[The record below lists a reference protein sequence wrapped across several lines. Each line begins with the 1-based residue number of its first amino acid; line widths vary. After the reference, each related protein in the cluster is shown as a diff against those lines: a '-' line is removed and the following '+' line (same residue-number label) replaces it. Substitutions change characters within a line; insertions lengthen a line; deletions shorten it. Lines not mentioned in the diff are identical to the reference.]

1 MLLNY
6 LVENFYCMRKLYTT
20 LFLFSAFLGLNA
32 QQKQQTILLN
42 PDIIQVEYLGET
54 VALRDFVADPNF
66 PNEVTKIAKPGY
78 NPRKNWKLYPEINP
92 DALPKGMDPALQTEY
107 PHPATDD
114 RGLTQSFNGIG
125 NTNVDPADPTI
136 DVGPNH
142 VIQMIN
148 GSSGSYFKI
157 WNKSGVQLQAQQYF
171 DTFFGQPAGAGDPIV
186 VYDGLA
192 NRWLMSEFT
201 TTGNKFSIAVSSTA
215 DPMGTWYKYTFT
227 APQFPDYP
235 KYSVWNNAYIITSNE
250 SSPAIYAIDRITML
264 AGGTSTTAQ
273 RFTLSSFGTIGFQAA
288 TPVNC
293 DGNTAPPTGTPAYV
307 MRMRDDSWGATSDAL
322 EMWAF
327 NINWTT
333 PASTSLTQV
342 ATLPIAAYN
351 SSLCGYTAFACIPQQ
366 GSTTTLDPLREV
378 LMNRIHYRNFGTYES
393 IVCCHSADV
402 DGNDKAGIRWYE
414 LRRTGGTAGT
424 WSIYQQATYSPDA
437 NHRWMPSIGISATGN
452 IGLAYNVSSSSMYPS
467 LRYTGRRSCDP
478 LNTMTEPETV
488 IVAGTA
494 ANASNRYGDY
504 SAMGTDP
511 TDGETFWFTGMY
523 NPAAAW
529 STRVAA
535 FSIPGCAATV
545 QFASNTSSVNESS
558 ANVNN
563 NCLDYVVV
571 NIPISIGVAPTQTT
585 TATVNITGG
594 TATNNVDYVVVT
606 PLVTFNSTTTTGNI
620 VINVYNDD
628 YVEGNET
635 ITLGYTLNANGGNAQ
650 AGTLNQTVTVTI
662 NDDDVAP
669 SGVTVP
675 TTVFTQNFN
684 AGLAPFTTVNPSG
697 NTPWQVGLAAAATT
711 TAYTV
716 PTTNTTQFAWIND
729 DACNCTQANVDLKSA
744 VFSLVGYTGA
754 SLTFDAFFL
763 GNTYQTF
770 TESAKVKISTNGGTT
785 FTNIYTIPGNTAWAP
800 YTVDLTPYIGNAN
813 LMLAFNYADGGG
825 WLYGCSIDNVVVT
838 GQAAAGIQTAV
849 NTAAPDQAYLGPNGT
864 VYFSDPTS
872 SKIMMKIQNNSSFD
886 YGCVDVM
893 VDRQGTTPT
902 TAAFT
907 TNNAPDFLMSKTFKV
922 VPTNNSPTGN
932 YTITLYYKENE
943 VAAWETATGNSRNNI
958 EMIKVNGN
966 TSAISA
972 VTPANFGTFTI
983 VDMPVT
989 LGAFG
994 TDVTFTSTYTTGFSG
1009 FGMGIYNS
1017 APVAPVAS
1025 FTAPT
1030 SACVNTTVTF
1040 TNTST
1045 GTPTTYL
1052 WNFGDG
1058 QTSTLAN
1065 PTHTYYGPPGVYIVT
1080 LTVTNAA
1087 GTNTTTS
1094 GISVLPSVTYYAD
1107 ADGDGYGSASPTQ
1120 VGCTPP
1126 TGYVANN
1133 TDCNDAVAAINPAA
1147 VEVCNAADENCNGL
1161 IDEGIAVTTYYADVD
1176 GDGFGNP
1183 NASVSNCAQP
1193 VGYITNNTDCADN
1206 AAAVNPNAIELC
1218 NNNIDDNCNGLV
1230 DDANAVTSQ
1239 QNISL
1244 CQGEF
1249 ITVGNNTY
1257 NTAGVFT
1264 DVLASANGCDSTVT
1278 TIINVI
1284 QYPIVSLTSSADT
1297 LCSNFLDIGQLTG
1310 TPAGGVFGAPATS
1323 TGAVNAATV
1332 GNGVYDI
1339 TYTYDVNGC
1348 ATTSTVTVV
1357 VDICGGVEENA
1368 LSMVVA
1374 YPSPAN
1380 ENISFKGL
1388 ELGAPIQLFD
1398 ATGKL
1403 VYSSKVNREVVTLNV
1418 KNYAEGVYTLKSE
1431 KAGKVGSI
1439 SFLVKH

>member
-1 MLLNY
+1 MNY
-6 LVENFYCMRKLYTT
+6 LVENFYCMRKLYTVLS
-20 LFLFSAFLGLNA
+20 LFCAFLGVNA
-32 QQKQQTILLN
+32 QDKQQTILLN

-54 VALRDFVADPNF
+54 VALRDFIPDPNF
-66 PNEVTKIAKPGY
+66 PNEVVKVAKPGY
-78 NPRKNWKLYPEINP
+78 HPKKKWSLYPEINP

-157 WNKSGVQLQAQQYF
+157 WNKSGVQMQAQQYF

-192 NRWLMSEFT
+192 DRWLMSEFT
-201 TTGNKFSIAVSSTA
+201 TTGNKFSIAVSSTP

-250 SSPAIYAIDRITML
+250 SSPAVYAIDRATML
-264 AGGTSTTAQ
+264 TGGASTTAQ
-273 RFTLSSFGTIGFQAA
+273 RFTLTSFGTIGFQAA

-293 DGNTAPPTGTPAYV
+293 DGNTPPPTGTPAYV

-402 DGNDKAGIRWYE
+402 DGNDKAGVRWYE
-414 LRRTGGTAGT
+414 VRRTGGTAGT
-424 WSIYQQATYSPDA
+424 WSVYQQGTYSPDA

-452 IGLAYNVSSSSMYPS
+452 IGLAYNVSSSTMYPS
-467 LRYTGRRSCDP
+467 LRYTGRRACDP

-511 TDGETFWFTGMY
+511 TDGETFWFSGMY

-535 FSIPGCAATV
+535 FSIPGCAANV

-594 TATNNVDYVVVT
+594 TATNNVDYVVAT
-606 PLVTFNSTTTTGNI
+606 PTVTFNSTTTTGNI

-650 AGTLNQTVTVTI
+650 PGTLNQTVTVTI
-662 NDDDVAP
+662 NDDDFAP

-684 AGLAPFTTVNPSG
+684 TGLAPFTTVNPSG
-697 NTPWQVGLAAAATT
+697 NTAWQVGLAAAATT
-711 TAYTV
+711 AAYTV
-716 PTTNTTQFAWIND
+716 PTTNATQFAWIND

-744 VFSLVGYTGA
+744 VFSLAGYTAA
-754 SLTFDAFFL
+754 SLAFDAFFL

-770 TESAKVKISTNGGTT
+770 TESASVKISTNGGTS
-785 FTNIYTIPGNTAWAP
+785 FTNLYTIPGNTAWAP

-813 LMLAFNYADGGG
+813 IMLSFNYADGGG
-825 WLYGCSIDNVVVT
+825 WLYGCSIDNIVVT

-849 NTAAPDQAYLGPNGT
+849 NTVAPDQAYLGPNGT
-864 VYFSDPTS
+864 VYFSDPTA

-907 TNNAPDFLMSKTFKV
+907 TNNTPDFLMSKTFKV
-922 VPTNNSPTGN
+922 VPTNNSATGN

-966 TSAISA
+966 TSTISA

-983 VDMPVT
+983 VDMPVI

-994 TDVTFTSTYTTGFSG
+994 TDVTFTSTYSTGFSG
-1009 FGMGIYNS
+1009 FGMGIYNA

-1030 SACVNTTVTF
+1030 SACMNTTVSF

-1058 QTSTLAN
+1058 LTSTLAN
-1065 PTHTYYGPPGVYIVT
+1065 PTHTYYGPPGVYTVT

-1094 GISVLPSVTYYAD
+1094 SISVLPSVTYYAD
-1107 ADGDGYGSASPTQ
+1107 GDGDGYGSASPTQ

-1126 TGYVANN
+1126 AGYVANN
-1133 TDCNDAVAAINPAA
+1133 TDCNDAAASIHPGAA
-1147 VEVCNAADENCNGL
+1147 EICNAIDENCNGQ
-1161 IDEGIAVTTYYADVD
+1161 IDEGIAVTTYYADAD
-1176 GDGFGNP
+1176 GDGYGNP
-1183 NASVSNCAQP
+1183 SVSISNCAQP
-1193 VGYITNNTDCADN
+1193 VGYILNNTDCSDAS
-1206 AAAVNPNAIELC
+1206 ASVHPNAMEIC

-1230 DDANAVTSQ
+1230 DDASGVTNQ

-1244 CQGEF
+1244 CQGES

-1257 NTAGVFT
+1257 NAAGVYT
-1264 DVLASANGCDSTVT
+1264 DVLTSANGCDSTLT
-1278 TIINVI
+1278 TIIDVI
-1284 QYPIVSLTSSADT
+1284 QYPIVTLTSSADT

-1332 GNGVYDI
+1332 GNGVYEI

-1357 VDICGGVEENA
+1357 VDICGGVEENS

-1374 YPSPAN
+1374 YPSPASDN
-1380 ENISFKGL
+1380 VSFKGL
-1388 ELGAPIQLFD
+1388 ELGAPMQLFD

-1403 VYSSKVNREVVTLNV
+1403 VYSSKVNRDVVTLNV

>member
-1 MLLNY
+1 
-6 LVENFYCMRKLYTT
+6 MRNLYTS
-20 LFLFSAFLGLNA
+20 LFLAIVSLGVNA
-32 QQKQQTILLN
+32 QEKRQTILLN

-66 PNEVTKIAKPGY
+66 PNEQTKENKIGY
-78 NPRKNWKLYPEINP
+78 HPKKRWSLYPEINA

-114 RGLTQSFNGIG
+114 RGLTLSFNGIG
-125 NTNVDPADPTI
+125 NTSVSPADPSV

-148 GSSGSYFKI
+148 GGSGAYFKI
-157 WNKSGVQLQAQQYF
+157 WNKAGTQVLAQTYF
-171 DTFFGQPAGAGDPIV
+171 DTYFAQPGGAGDPIV
-186 VYDGLA
+186 MYDELA
-192 NRWLMSEFT
+192 GRWFMSEFT
-201 TTGNKFSIAVSSTA
+201 ATGNRFSIAVSSTA
-215 DPMGTWYKYTFT
+215 DPLGTWYKYTFT
-227 APQFPDYP
+227 APNFPDYP
-235 KYSVWNNAYIITSNE
+235 KYSIWNNAYIITSNE
-250 SSPAIYAIDRITML
+250 SSPAVYAINRTTML
-264 AGGTSTTAQ
+264 AGGASTTAQ
-273 RFTLSSFGTIGFQAA
+273 RFTLASFGTIGFQAA
-288 TPVNC
+288 TPVSLN
-293 DGNTAPPTGTPAYV
+293 GTTLPPTGTPAYV

-327 NINWTT
+327 NINWAT
-333 PASTSLTQV
+333 PASSSLTQV
-342 ATLPIAAYN
+342 ATLPIAAFN
-351 SSLCGYTAFACIPQQ
+351 SSLCGYTAFACIPQP

-378 LMNRIHYRNFGTYES
+378 LMNRIHYRNFGTHES
-393 IVCCHSADV
+393 IVCCHAADV

-414 LRRTGGTAGT
+414 LRRTGGTSGT

-437 NHRWMPSIGISATGN
+437 NHRWMASIGISASGN
-452 IGLAYNVSSSSMYPS
+452 IGLAYNVSSSTVYPS
-467 LRYTGRRSCDP
+467 LRYTGRKSCDP

-494 ANASNRYGDY
+494 ANNNNRYGDY
-504 SAMGTDP
+504 NAMGLDP
-511 TDGETFWFTGMY
+511 ADGETFWFTGMY
-523 NPAAAW
+523 NPAANW
-529 STRVAA
+529 STRIAA
-535 FSIPGCAATV
+535 FSIPVCAVAVPTV
-545 QFASNTSSVNESS
+545 QFSNTTTTANESA

-563 NCLDYVVV
+563 NCLDYFVV
-571 NIPISIGVAPTQTT
+571 NIPISIGSAPTQTT

-594 TATNNVDYVVVT
+594 TATNNVDYVVAT
-606 PLVTFNSTTTTGNI
+606 PTVTFNSTTTTGNI
-620 VINVYNDD
+620 VIHVYNDD

-635 ITLGYTLNANGGNAQ
+635 ITLGYTLNSNGGNAQ

-662 NDDDVAP
+662 NDDDVLP

-684 AGLAPFTTVNPSG
+684 TGLAPFTTLNPSG
-697 NTPWQVGLAAAATT
+697 NTAWQVGLAAAASTGP
-711 TAYTV
+711 YTV
-716 PTTNTTQFAWIND
+716 PVTNTTQFAWIND

-744 VFSLVGYTGA
+744 VFSLAGYTAA

-763 GNTYQTF
+763 GNTWQNV
-770 TESAKVKISTNGGTT
+770 TETANVKISTNGGTM
-785 FTNIYTIPGNTAWAP
+785 FTNIFPLPGNTAWAP
-800 YTVDLTPYIGNAN
+800 YTVNLTPYIGNAN
-813 LMLAFNYADGGG
+813 VMIAFNYGDGGG
-825 WLYGCSIDNVVVT
+825 YLYGCSIDNVVVT

-849 NTAAPDQAYLGPNGT
+849 NTTAPDQAYLGPNGT
-864 VYFSDPTS
+864 VYFFDPTS
-872 SKIMMKIQNNSSFD
+872 SKVMMKIQNNSSFD

-902 TAAFT
+902 ALAFT
-907 TNNAPDFLMSKTFKV
+907 TNNAPNYLMSKTFKV
-922 VPTNNSPTGN
+922 VPTNNSVTGN
-932 YTITLYYKENE
+932 YTISLYYKENE

-966 TSAISA
+966 TSSISA

-983 VDMPVT
+983 VDTPVT

-1025 FTAPT
+1025 FTAPA
-1030 SACVNTTVTF
+1030 SACVNTTVSF

-1045 GTPTTYL
+1045 GTPTSYL
-1052 WNFGDG
+1052 WNFGNG

-1065 PTHTYYGPPGVYIVT
+1065 PTYTYATAGSYTVT

-1087 GTNTTTS
+1087 GNNTTTS
-1094 GISVLPSVTYYAD
+1094 TVVIQAAVTYYAD

-1126 TGYVANN
+1126 AGYVANN

-1161 IDEGIAVTTYYADVD
+1161 IDEGIAETWYYADSD

-1183 NASVSNCAQP
+1183 NVIVTYCAQP

-1206 AAAVNPNAIELC
+1206 AAAVNPGAVELC
-1218 NNNIDDNCNGLV
+1218 NNSIDDNCNGTI
-1230 DDANAVTSQ
+1230 DESNPITNQ

-1249 ITVGNNTY
+1249 ITVGNSTY
-1257 NTAGVFT
+1257 NSAGVFT
-1264 DVLASANGCDSTVT
+1264 DVLLSANGCDSTVT
-1278 TIINVI
+1278 TTIALT
-1284 QYPIVSLTSSADT
+1284 QYPIVSLTSSLDT
-1297 LCSNFLDIGQLTG
+1297 LCSNFMDIAQLTA
-1310 TPAGGVFGAPATS
+1310 TPAGGVFGAPASS
-1323 TGAVNAATV
+1323 TGEVNSATI
-1332 GNGVYDI
+1332 GDGVYDI
-1339 TYTYDVNGC
+1339 TYIYDVNGC
-1348 ATTSTVTVV
+1348 ATTETVSVV
-1357 VDICGGVEENA
+1357 IQICGGVEENS

-1403 VYSSKVNREVVTLNV
+1403 VYSSKVNREIVTLIV
-1418 KNYAEGVYTLKSE
+1418 KNYAEGIYTLKSE
-1431 KAGKVGSI
+1431 KAGKAGSI

>member
-1 MLLNY
+1 M
-6 LVENFYCMRKLYTT
+6 
-20 LFLFSAFLGLNA
+20 FLFSAFLGLNA
-32 QQKQQTILLN
+32 QEKQQTILLN

-66 PNEVTKIAKPGY
+66 PNEQTKENKIGY
-78 NPRKNWKLYPEINP
+78 HPKKRWSLYPEINP
-92 DALPKGMDPALQTEY
+92 NALPKGMDPALQSEY

-114 RGLTQSFNGIG
+114 RGLTLSFNGIG
-125 NTNVDPADPTI
+125 NTNVSPADPSV

-148 GSSGSYFKI
+148 GGSGAYFKI
-157 WNKSGVQLQAQQYF
+157 WNKSGTQVLAQTYF
-171 DTFFGQPAGAGDPIV
+171 DTYFNQPGGAGDPIV
-186 VYDGLA
+186 MYDELA
-192 NRWLMSEFT
+192 NRWFMSEFT
-201 TTGNKFSIAVSSTA
+201 ATGNQFSIAVSSTA
-215 DPMGTWYKYTFT
+215 DPLGTWYKYAFT
-227 APQFPDYP
+227 APNFPDYP
-235 KYSVWNNAYIITSNE
+235 KYSIWNNAYIITSNE
-250 SSPAIYAIDRITML
+250 TTPAVYAINRTTML
-264 AGGTSTTAQ
+264 AGGASTTAQ
-273 RFTLSSFGTIGFQAA
+273 RFTLNSFGTIGFQAA
-288 TPVNC
+288 TPVSLN
-293 DGNTAPPTGTPAYV
+293 GTTLPPTGTPAYV

-333 PASTSLTQV
+333 PASSSLTQV
-342 ATLPIAAYN
+342 ATLPIAAFN
-351 SSLCGYTAFACIPQQ
+351 SSLCGYTAFACVPQPN
-366 GSTTTLDPLREV
+366 STTTLDPLREV
-378 LMNRIHYRNFGTYES
+378 LMNRIHYRNFGTHES
-393 IVCCHSADV
+393 IVCCHAADV

-414 LRRTGGTAGT
+414 LRRTGGTSGT

-437 NHRWMPSIGISATGN
+437 SHRWMASIGISASGN
-452 IGLAYNVSSSSMYPS
+452 IGLAYNVSSSTVYPS

-494 ANASNRYGDY
+494 ANNSNRYGDY
-504 SAMGTDP
+504 NAMGLDP
-511 TDGETFWFTGMY
+511 SDGETFWFTGMY
-523 NPAAAW
+523 NPAANW
-529 STRVAA
+529 STRIAA
-535 FSIPGCAATV
+535 FSIPGCSATV
-545 QFASNTSSVNESS
+545 QFSNNTASVNESS

-563 NCLDYVVV
+563 NCLDYTVL
-571 NIPISIGVAPTQTT
+571 NIPISIGTTPTQTT
-585 TATVNITGG
+585 TVTANITGG
-594 TATNNVDYVVVT
+594 TATNNVDYVVAT
-606 PLVTFNSTTTTGNI
+606 PTVTFNSTTTTGNI

-635 ITLGYTLNANGGNAQ
+635 ITLGYILNANGGNAQ
-650 AGTLNQTVTVTI
+650 AGTLNQTATITI

-684 AGLAPFTTVNPSG
+684 TGLAPFTTVNPSG
-697 NTPWQVGLAAAATT
+697 NTAWQVGLAAAATT

-716 PTTNTTQFAWIND
+716 PTTNNTQFAWIND

-744 VFSLVGYTGA
+744 VFSLAGYTGA
-754 SLTFDAFFL
+754 SMTFDAFFL
-763 GNTYQTF
+763 GNTYQNL
-770 TESAKVKISTNGGTT
+770 TETARVKISTNGGTT
-785 FTNIYTIPGNTAWAP
+785 FANLFTIPGNTAWAA

-849 NTAAPDQAYLGPNGT
+849 NTTAPDQAYLGPNGT
-864 VYFSDPTS
+864 VYFSDPTT

-902 TAAFT
+902 ALAFS
-907 TNNAPDFLMSKTFKV
+907 TNNTPDYLMSKTFKV
-922 VPTNNSPTGN
+922 VPTNNSATGN

-943 VAAWETATGNSRNNI
+943 VAAWETATGNTRNNI

-966 TSAISA
+966 SSSISA
-972 VTPANFGTFTI
+972 VTPANFGSFTI
-983 VDMPVT
+983 ADQPAT
-989 LGAFG
+989 LGTFG

-1017 APVAPVAS
+1017 APLAPVAS

-1030 SACVNTTVTF
+1030 SVCMNTLVSF

-1065 PTHTYYGPPGVYIVT
+1065 PTQTYYGPPGVYTVT

-1107 ADGDGYGSASPTQ
+1107 ADGDGYGSSTTQ

-1126 TGYVANN
+1126 PGYVANN
-1133 TDCNDAVAAINPAA
+1133 TDCNDAAAGINPGAT
-1147 VEVCNAADENCNGL
+1147 EICNAIDENCNAL
-1161 IDEGIAVTTYYADVD
+1161 IDDGIAVTIYYADLD

-1193 VGYITNNTDCADN
+1193 IGFILNNADCSDN
-1206 AAAVNPNAIELC
+1206 LASVNPNALELC
-1218 NNNIDDNCNGLV
+1218 NNNTDDDCNGIV
-1230 DDANAVTSQ
+1230 DDTNPITNQ
-1239 QNISL
+1239 QNFII
-1244 CQGEF
+1244 CQGF
-1249 ITVGNNTY
+1249 TITVGNNVY
-1257 NTAGVFT
+1257 NSAGVYT
-1264 DVLASANGCDSTVT
+1264 DVLTSANGCDSTIT
-1278 TIINVI
+1278 TIIDVI
-1284 QYPIVSLTSSADT
+1284 QFPVVSLTSSADT
-1297 LCSNFLDIGQLTG
+1297 LCSNLMDVGQLTG

-1323 TGAVNAATV
+1323 TGAINSATV

-1339 TYTYDVNGC
+1339 SYTYDVNGC
-1348 ATTSTVTVV
+1348 VTTEIVTVV
-1357 VDICGGVEENA
+1357 VDACIGVEENS

-1380 ENISFKGL
+1380 ENISLKGL

-1403 VYSSKVNREVVTLNV
+1403 VYSAKVNREVVTLNV
-1418 KNYAEGVYTLKSE
+1418 KNYAEGIYTLKSE
-1431 KAGKVGSI
+1431 KTGKVGSI